1 MVADQGW
8 RRRTAAAA
16 FAFWATMLGTTLPTP
31 LYGLYTQRLGLTALL
46 QTTVFATYA
55 VGVIVALIS
64 AGQASD
70 RFGRRPVLAVGL
82 GAAAASAVVFL
93 LPVSVPGLLTG
104 RVLSGLSAGLF
115 TGAAT
120 ALVAELVPHSAAGNP
135 AGRST
140 RTASLVATAANIG
153 GLGSGPLLAGAVAQ
167 LGWAPLVV
175 PYVLHL
181 VLLAL
186 AGAALA
192 VVPETVTTPRA
203 QRPPWRPLRPAV
215 PPQTRAAFVPAAVSG
230 FAGFACLGLYSAA
243 EPRVLSQLL
252 GVSAPLAAGAV
263 AALIFAASV
272 SGQVVTASL
281 PPARVLPAGC
291 AALLVGTGL
300 LAASLEL
307 ASLPLLLLA
316 TVVLGAA
323 QGACFRAGVAEVGAS
338 APPQRRAEVVSTLFV
353 VFYVAISLP
362 VVGVGALADTAGLRT
377 AVLALAGLVSVLAV
391 AALVVLLTRRRRA

>member
-1 MVADQGW
+1 MSREHAW
-8 RRRTAAAA
+8 RWRLAAAA

-31 LYGLYTQRLGLTALL
+31 LYGLYTQRLGLSTLL
-46 QTTVFATYA
+46 QTTVFAAYA
-55 VGVIVALIS
+55 VGVIAALVA

-82 GAAAASAVVFL
+82 GFAAASAVVFL

-104 RVLSGLSAGLF
+104 RVLSGVSAGLF

-120 ALVAELVPHSAAGNP
+120 ALVSELAPQRSARA
-135 AGRST
+135 
-140 RTASLVATAANIG
+140 ASLVATAANIG

-175 PYVLHL
+175 PYAVHL
-181 VLLAL
+181 VLLAG
-186 AGAALA
+186 AGAAL
-192 VVPETVTTPRA
+192 VVAGETVSGPVA
-203 QRPPWRPLRPAV
+203 ERPPWRPLRPAV
-215 PPQTRAAFVPAAVSG
+215 PAQARAAFVPAAVSG

-243 EPRVLSQLL
+243 EPRVLRQLL
-252 GVSAPLAAGAV
+252 DVSAPLAAGAV

-272 SGQVVTASL
+272 GGQAATARL
-281 PPARVLPAGC
+281 APARVLPAGC
-291 AALLVGTGL
+291 AALLVGTAL

-323 QGACFRAGVAEVGAS
+323 QGACFRAGVAEVGAAS
-338 APPQRRAEVVSTLFV
+338 PPQRRAEVVSTLFV
-353 VFYVAISLP
+353 VFYVAISVP
-362 VVGVGALADTAGLRT
+362 VVGVGALADTAGLRA
-377 AVLALAGLVSVLAV
+377 AVLALAGLAAVLAA
-391 AALVVLLTRRRRA
+391 AALLLLLRRRRAA